1 MNDQKMIQFIIDG
14 IIQTNICG
22 QFDSVIAST
31 VNEYPCIGLKLWN
44 LDEADELLDRLP
56 QGFYFI
62 DLPFALIQDNV
73 DMLRKILINNK
84 HIQIQYLQEQI
95 QEYINDFNQLKLID
109 NQYSLLYVMIWS
121 VYSYPNIKK
130 FLQIYSS
137 QINLNDLT
145 QLNQLFIQ
153 YYKSYKNNSINHLN
167 TFNEINLDLIYNDEN
182 ILIQDKSNNKL
193 EDSLISIISNKILQ
207 YVQNIK

>member
-1 MNDQKMIQFIIDG
+1 MNDQKMMQYIIDG

-22 QFDSVIAST
+22 QFDSIIAST

-56 QGFYFI
+56 QGFYFV
-62 DLPFALIQDNV
+62 DLLFVLIQDNV

-84 HIQIQYLQEQI
+84 PIQIQYLQEQI

-109 NQYSLLYVMIWS
+109 NYYSLLYVMIWS

-130 FLQIYSS
+130 FVQIYSS
-137 QINLNDLT
+137 RVDLNDII
-145 QLNQLFIQ
+145 QLNNLFIQ
-153 YYKSYKNNSINHLN
+153 YYRSYKNNSINHLN
-167 TFNEINLDLIYNDEN
+167 IFNEINLDLIYDEN
-182 ILIQDKSNNKL
+182 ISNQDEPDKKM
-193 EDSLISIISNKILQ
+193 EDNLISIISNKILQ